1 MIFTTMLLDSPHY
14 AAMAMPL
21 QIPSFDPFRRANS
34 SLEIRQGRQQVLPPC
49 PSYEEENRLNKKQM
63 AVCLFV

>member
-21 QIPSFDPFRRANS
+21 QILSFDPFRCANS
-34 SLEIRQGRQQVLPPC
+34 SLEIRQGRQQILPPC
-49 PSYEEENRLNKKQM
+49 PSYEEENRLNKKQI

>member
-21 QIPSFDPFRRANS
+21 QIPSFDPFRHANS
-34 SLEIRQGRQQVLPPC
+34 SLEIRQGRQQILPPC

>member
-1 MIFTTMLLDSPHY
+1 MIFTTMLLDLPHY

-34 SLEIRQGRQQVLPPC
+34 SLEIRQGHQQILP
-49 PSYEEENRLNKKQM
+49 SLSF
-63 AVCLFV
+63 L